1 MADQPQRQVLHVV
14 DAVVAGQGDGPL
26 RPQPLPLGLILAGRN
41 AAAVDR
47 VGAHLLGYDPE
58 RLPIVREAFGSVRWP
73 IAAFESEDVA
83 ILGDWKAVPAD
94 QVFRERKNLT
104 PVIHPVGWRD
114 ASLPATSVSAQ

>member
-1 MADQPQRQVLHVV
+1 MAGQPQRQVLHVA

-58 RLPIVREAFGSVRWP
+58 RLSIVREAFGDVRWP
-73 IAAFESEDVA
+73 IASFEPWDVS
-83 ILGDWKAVPAD
+83 ILGDWKSGSAD
-94 QVFRERKNLT
+94 RAFSELQNLM
-104 PVIHPVGWRD
+104 PVIHPIGWRD
-114 ASLPATSVSAQ
+114 ASLRASSGIA